1 MPSFFVPIASCK
13 ASAEYIVG
21 MIRTNFVG
29 LLMVLLSFNP
39 IVFHGVIAQ
48 TELTFSY
55 DGINRTYLLDLPD
68 ENTEGLPLVMVLHGY
83 VSSAQLIRGYSGWSD
98 IADNGNAVI
107 CYPQG
112 TADELGINHWNADL
126 GISDTDDIGF
136 LSALVE
142 YLQQNYGLNPE
153 CTFTCGMSNG
163 GFMSYTLACERPDLF
178 RAIGSVTGNMS
189 AYDQSNCVPS
199 IVLPVIHLH
208 GTFDPTV
215 SYDQGVILDGPWS
228 GGWGVEEV
236 MDFWTGMMETTET
249 TEEAMPNTVVLDLT
263 TVDFIRH
270 FGAPGGQ
277 EFHHYRVNGGLHDWF
292 GAWGNQDIDSTEL
305 LWDFFASYCEQP
317 VNQIAEMTGNAASPS
332 LLRIV
337 DVTGRSVHENSQG
350 LLFLQYSDGSVE
362 KRMRLHH

>member
-1 MPSFFVPIASCK
+1 
-13 ASAEYIVG
+13 
-21 MIRTNFVG
+21 MIFLFRR
-29 LLMVLLSFNP
+29 VLLVLSALLGWS
-39 IVFHGVIAQ
+39 ILSAQ
-48 TELTFSY
+48 TEFIFNY
-55 DGINRTYLLDLPD
+55 EGQDRTYLLDAPAS
-68 ENTEGLPLVMVLHGY
+68 ETEGLPLVIVLHGY
-83 VSSAQLIRGYSGWSD
+83 VSSAQIIRGYSGWSD
-98 IADNGNAVI
+98 IAENGEAVI

-112 TADELGINHWNADL
+112 TSDDFGINHWNANL

-142 YLQQNYGLNPE
+142 HLQQIYGLSTE

-189 AYDQSNCVPS
+189 AYDQLNCDPS

-208 GTFDPTV
+208 GTLDPTV
-215 SYDQGVILDGPWS
+215 SYNQGVILDGPWS

-236 MDFWTGMMETTET
+236 MDFWTGLMGTSQT
-249 TEEAMPNTVVLDLT
+249 TEEAVPNTVLLDLT

-270 FGAPGGQ
+270 FGASGGQ

-305 LWDFFASYCEQP
+305 LWDFFSNVCEQP
-317 VNQIAEMTGNAASPS
+317 TTGEINPLSS
-332 LLRIV
+332 STFNRQLLRIT
-337 DVTGRSVHENSQG
+337 DILGRTVNEETLRGG
-350 LLFLQYSDGSVE
+350 LLLYVYSDGTVE
-362 KRMRLHH
+362 KRMTVNR

>member
-1 MPSFFVPIASCK
+1 VKAQDDFF
-13 ASAEYIVG
+13 
-21 MIRTNFVG
+21 
-29 LLMVLLSFNP
+29 
-39 IVFHGVIAQ
+39 
-48 TELTFSY
+48 FSY
-55 DGINRTYLLDLPD
+55 DGVERMYTLDLP
-68 ENTEGLPLVMVLHGY
+68 EGETEGLPLVLVLHGY

-98 IADNGNAVI
+98 IAESGEAVI

-112 TADELGINHWNADL
+112 TADDFGINHWNANL

-142 YLQQNYGLNPE
+142 HLQQIYGLSPE

-189 AYDQSNCVPS
+189 AYDQLNCDPSN
-199 IVLPVIHLH
+199 VLPVIHLH
-208 GTFDPTV
+208 GTLDPTV
-215 SYDQGVILDGPWS
+215 SYNQGVILDGPWS

-236 MDFWTGMMETTET
+236 MDFWTGLMGTTQS
-249 TEEAMPNTVVLDLT
+249 TEEAVPNTVLLDLT

-270 FGAPGGQ
+270 FGASGGQ

-305 LWDFFASYCEQP
+305 LWDFFSNECEQP
-317 VNQIAEMTGNAASPS
+317 ASYVANPLSSSPS
-332 LLRIV
+332 NRQLLHII
-337 DVTGRSVHENSQG
+337 DPMGRSVTGEDSGNG
-350 LLFLQYSDGSVE
+350 LLLYIYSNGTVE
-362 KRMRLHH
+362 KRITVNR

>member
-1 MPSFFVPIASCK
+1 M
-13 ASAEYIVG
+13 SAPPKL
-21 MIRTNFVG
+21 F
-29 LLMVLLSFNP
+29 
-39 IVFHGVIAQ
+39 
-48 TELTFSY
+48 
-55 DGINRTYLLDLPD
+55 
-68 ENTEGLPLVMVLHGY
+68 
-83 VSSAQLIRGYSGWSD
+83 RGYSGWSD
-98 IADNGNAVI
+98 IAESGQAVI

-112 TADELGINHWNADL
+112 TSDDFGINHWNANL

-142 YLQQNYGLNPE
+142 HLQQIYGLSTE

-189 AYDQSNCVPS
+189 AYDQLNCDPS

-208 GTFDPTV
+208 GTLDPTV
-215 SYDQGVILDGPWS
+215 SYNQGVILDGPWS

-236 MDFWTGMMETTET
+236 MDFWTGLMGTSQT
-249 TEEAMPNTVVLDLT
+249 TEEAVPNTVLLDLT

-270 FGAPGGQ
+270 FGASGGQ

-305 LWDFFASYCEQP
+305 LWDFFSNVCEQP
-317 VNQIAEMTGNAASPS
+317 TTGAINPLSS
-332 LLRIV
+332 STFNRQLLRIT
-337 DVTGRSVHENSQG
+337 DILGRTVNEETLRGG
-350 LLFLQYSDGSVE
+350 LLLYVYSDGTVE
-362 KRMRLHH
+362 KRMTVNR

>member
-1 MPSFFVPIASCK
+1 MIAS
-13 ASAEYIVG
+13 ED
-21 MIRTNFVG
+21 IRTLIGFV
-29 LLMVLLSFNP
+29 LFVSATLQ
-39 IVFHGVIAQ
+39 GVRAQ
-48 TELTFSY
+48 EDFVFSY
-55 DGINRTYLLDLPD
+55 DGVERTYILDLP
-68 ENTEGLPLVMVLHGY
+68 ESETEGLPLVIVLHGY
-83 VSSAQLIRGYSGWSD
+83 VSSAQLIRGYSGWSE
-98 IADNGNAVI
+98 IAENGEAVI

-112 TADELGINHWNADL
+112 TSDDFGINHWNANL

-142 YLQQNYGLNPE
+142 HLQQIYGLSPQ

-189 AYDQSNCVPS
+189 AYDQLNCDPS

-208 GTFDPTV
+208 GTLDPTV
-215 SYDQGVILDGPWS
+215 SYNQGVILDGPWS

-236 MDFWTGMMETTET
+236 MDFWTGLMGTSQT
-249 TEEAMPNTVVLDLT
+249 TEEAVPNTVLLDLT

-270 FGAPGGQ
+270 FGASGGQ

-305 LWDFFASYCEQP
+305 LWDFFSNVCEQP
-317 VNQIAEMTGNAASPS
+317 TTGVINPMSS
-332 LLRIV
+332 STFNRQLLRIT
-337 DVTGRSVHENSQG
+337 DMLGRTVNEETKRSG
-350 LLFLQYSDGSVE
+350 LLLYVYSDGTVE
-362 KRMRLHH
+362 KRMTVNR

>member
-1 MPSFFVPIASCK
+1 
-13 ASAEYIVG
+13 
-21 MIRTNFVG
+21 
-29 LLMVLLSFNP
+29 
-39 IVFHGVIAQ
+39 
-48 TELTFSY
+48 
-55 DGINRTYLLDLPD
+55 LP
-68 ENTEGLPLVMVLHGY
+68 ESETEGLPLVIVLHGY
-83 VSSAQLIRGYSGWSD
+83 VSSAQLIRGYSGWSE
-98 IADNGNAVI
+98 IAENGEAVI

-112 TADELGINHWNADL
+112 TSDDFGINHWNANL

-142 YLQQNYGLNPE
+142 HLQQIYGLSPQ

-189 AYDQSNCVPS
+189 AYDQLNCDPS

-208 GTFDPTV
+208 GTLDPTV
-215 SYDQGVILDGPWS
+215 SYNQGVILDGPWS

-236 MDFWTGMMETTET
+236 MDFWTGLMGTSQT
-249 TEEAMPNTVVLDLT
+249 TEEAVPNTVLLDLT

-270 FGAPGGQ
+270 FGASGGQ

-305 LWDFFASYCEQP
+305 LWDFFSNVCEQP
-317 VNQIAEMTGNAASPS
+317 TTGVINPLSSSAFNRQ
-332 LLRIV
+332 LLRIT
-337 DVTGRSVHENSQG
+337 DILGRTVNEETERGG
-350 LLFLQYSDGSVE
+350 LLLYVYSDGTVE
-362 KRMRLHH
+362 KRMTVNR

>member
-1 MPSFFVPIASCK
+1 MIASK
-13 ASAEYIVG
+13 I
-21 MIRTNFVG
+21 IRTLTGFVLFVSAG
-29 LLMVLLSFNP
+29 LHV
-39 IVFHGVIAQ
+39 VQAQ
-48 TELTFSY
+48 EEFVFSY
-55 DGINRTYLLDLPD
+55 DGLERTYLLDLPD
-68 ENTEGLPLVMVLHGY
+68 ANSEGLPLVLVLHGY

-98 IADNGNAVI
+98 IAENGEAVI

-112 TADELGINHWNADL
+112 TSDDFGINHWNANL

-142 YLQQNYGLNPE
+142 HLQQIYGLSTE

-189 AYDQSNCVPS
+189 AYDQLNCDPS

-208 GTFDPTV
+208 GTLDPTV
-215 SYDQGVILDGPWS
+215 SYNQGVILDGPWS

-236 MDFWTGMMETTET
+236 MDFWTGLMGTSQT
-249 TEEAMPNTVVLDLT
+249 TEEAVPNTVLLDLT

-270 FGAPGGQ
+270 FGASGGQ

-292 GAWGNQDIDSTEL
+292 GAWGNQDIESTEL
-305 LWDFFASYCEQP
+305 LWDFFSNVCEQP
-317 VNQIAEMTGNAASPS
+317 TTGAINPLSS
-332 LLRIV
+332 STFNRQLLRIT
-337 DVTGRSVHENSQG
+337 DILGRTVNEETLRGG
-350 LLFLQYSDGSVE
+350 LLLYVYSDGTVE
-362 KRMRLHH
+362 KRMTVNR

>member
-1 MPSFFVPIASCK
+1 MIVSKYRGTLIGVVFFVFS
-13 ASAEYIVG
+13 
-21 MIRTNFVG
+21 G
-29 LLMVLLSFNP
+29 LQGVQAQDDFFFSFD
-39 IVFHGVIAQ
+39 GVERMY
-48 TELTFSY
+48 T
-55 DGINRTYLLDLPD
+55 LDLP
-68 ENTEGLPLVMVLHGY
+68 EGETEGLPLVLVLHGY

-98 IADNGNAVI
+98 IAESGEAVI

-112 TADELGINHWNADL
+112 TADDFGINHWNANL

-142 YLQQNYGLNPE
+142 HLQQIYGLSPE

-189 AYDQSNCVPS
+189 AYDQLNCDPSN
-199 IVLPVIHLH
+199 VLPIIHLH
-208 GTFDPTV
+208 GTLDPTV
-215 SYDQGVILDGPWS
+215 SYNQGVILDGPWS

-236 MDFWTGMMETTET
+236 MDFWTGLMGTTQS
-249 TEEAMPNTVVLDLT
+249 TEEAVPNTVLLDLT

-270 FGAPGGQ
+270 FGANGGQ

-305 LWDFFASYCEQP
+305 LWDFFSNECEQP
-317 VNQIAEMTGNAASPS
+317 ASDVANALSSSPS
-332 LLRIV
+332 NRQLLHIV
-337 DVTGRSVHENSQG
+337 DPMGRSVTGEDSGNG
-350 LLFLQYSDGSVE
+350 LLLYIYSNGTVE
-362 KRMRLHH
+362 KRITVNR

>member
-1 MPSFFVPIASCK
+1 MPSFFVPIFSCK

-68 ENTEGLPLVMVLHGY
+68 ENTEGLPLVTVLHGY
-83 VSSAQLIRGYSGWSD
+83 VSSAQLIRGYSGWSN

-112 TADELGINHWNADL
+112 TADELGINHWNANL

-270 FGAPGGQ
+270 FGQ
-277 EFHHYRVNGGLHDWF
+277 KILV
-292 GAWGNQDIDSTEL
+292 
-305 LWDFFASYCEQP
+305 
-317 VNQIAEMTGNAASPS
+317 
-332 LLRIV
+332 RIV
-337 DVTGRSVHENSQG
+337 DKPSLCKSLNVSKLETLKTIAACKKFS
-350 LLFLQYSDGSVE
+350 F
-362 KRMRLHH
+362 